1 MAELDDRLKRLVSDE
16 QSMKRVLDLAS
27 VIMDRKAAAPSAPKP
42 EPKQDPPPDMASL
55 LSSLL
60 DKSGGET
67 SGPASAPASETP
79 DGPRAAPAQESGPDQ
94 VAALAEVL
102 PQLLQALSGHG
113 NLVKSE
119 RANLI
124 RAMTPYL
131 SEGRVG
137 SLDRAMRMANVAKAA
152 KSALH
157 VLGR

>member
-60 DKSGGET
+60 DQGGGATGGRPSEPKPETPGGE
-67 SGPASAPASETP
+67 
-79 DGPRAAPAQESGPDQ
+79 RAAPAQESGPDQ
-94 VAALAEVL
+94 TAALAAVL
-102 PQLLQALSGHG
+102 PQLLQALSGNG

-131 SEGRVG
+131 SEGRIG
-137 SLDRAMRMANVAKAA
+137 SLDRAMRMANVAKAV

-157 VLGR
+157 DLGR